1 MIGYVVLGTNDLP
14 AASAFYDTLLG
25 EIGLTRQLDFGERG
39 YAWGAD
45 MDAVMLCVMKPFDGQ
60 SATVGN
66 GTMTAIGVSSRD
78 QVDRIHAKALELGG
92 EDEGAPG
99 LRAEGGDGFYAAYFR
114 DLDGHKL
121 DVFTYA

>member
-14 AASAFYDTLLG
+14 RAAGFYDTLLG
-25 EIGLTRQLDFGERG
+25 EIGLTRQMDFGERG
-39 YAWGAD
+39 YAWGAN
-45 MDAVMLCVMKPFDGQ
+45 MDAVMLCIMTPFDGNP
-60 SATVGN
+60 ATVGN

-78 QVDRIHAKALELGG
+78 EVERIHAKALELGG
-92 EDEGAPG
+92 RDEGAPG

-121 DVFTYA
+121 DVFTYS

>member
-14 AASAFYDTLLG
+14 RAATFYDALLG
-25 EIGLTRQLDFGERG
+25 EIGLTRQMDFGERG
-39 YAWGAD
+39 YAWGKNL
-45 MDAVMLCVMKPFDGQ
+45 DAVMLCIMRPFDGKLA
-60 SATVGN
+60 SVGN
-66 GTMTAIGVSSRD
+66 GTMTAIGVDSRD
-78 QVDRIHAKALELGG
+78 EVERIHAKALELGG

-121 DVFTYA
+121 DVFTYS

>member
-1 MIGYVVLGTNDLP
+1 MIGYIVLGTNDLP
-14 AASAFYDTLLG
+14 RAATFYDALLG
-25 EIGLTRQLDFGERG
+25 EIGLTRQMDFGERG
-39 YAWGAD
+39 YAWGKN
-45 MDAVMLCVMKPFDGQ
+45 MDAVMLCIMTPFDGK

-66 GTMTAIGVSSRD
+66 GTMTAIGVNSRD
-78 QVDRIHAKALELGG
+78 EVERIHAKALELGG

-121 DVFTYA
+121 DVFTYS